1 MKVVPESTMVE
12 RYDEDELPTLLPLIR
27 MSTMSTVYEPPPLY
41 GIQWAEALSE
51 GGTVPPSTMA
61 PTVSERHIEKT
72 LGDLVPS
79 RM

>member
-41 GIQWAEALSE
+41 AIQGAVRR
-51 GGTVPPSTMA
+51 G
-61 PTVSERHIEKT
+61 K
-72 LGDLVPS
+72 
-79 RM
+79 